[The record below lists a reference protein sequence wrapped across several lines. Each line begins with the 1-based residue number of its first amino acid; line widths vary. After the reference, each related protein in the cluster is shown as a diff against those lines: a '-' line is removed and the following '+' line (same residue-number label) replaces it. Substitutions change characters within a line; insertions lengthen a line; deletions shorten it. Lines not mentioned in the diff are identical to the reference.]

1 MKTKS
6 EKLDLI
12 IDHELKRVARKIHFS
27 TSFEEMEIEQL
38 KFNLSLSPTERLLAH
53 KKLLMKVYAKE
64 LSLEKP
70 TIKRI
75 YFKSEL

>member
-1 MKTKS
+1 M
-6 EKLDLI
+6 E
-12 IDHELKRVARKIHFS
+12 HELKPITRKIHFS
-27 TSFEEMEIEQL
+27 TSFEEMEIDQL

-53 KKLLMKVYAKE
+53 KKLVMKVYAKE

-70 TIKRI
+70 TVKRI